1 MLWRSP
7 AAAAL
12 NEPKASGRTRVFVCL
27 CVCFAVCRFVTVNVS
42 LRVCLF
48 VCFFVSSV
56 PCLFACVFVCFFV
69 CFRSLTERNRLLKQ
83 MLDDAILARGGGYAE
98 AYGVGYADACGSGRG
113 APQVCKWDRA
123 ERAAA

>member
-1 MLWRSP
+1 M
-7 AAAAL
+7 
-12 NEPKASGRTRVFVCL
+12 F
-27 CVCFAVCRFVTVNVS
+27 
-42 LRVCLF
+42 LRLIG
-48 VCFFVSSV
+48 S
-56 PCLFACVFVCFFV
+56 LFACLLACLFV

-98 AYGVGYADACGSGRG
+98 AYGVGYADACESGRG

>member
-1 MLWRSP
+1 MYLCGSVCLFLRLIGS
-7 AAAAL
+7 L
-12 NEPKASGRTRVFVCL
+12 FVC
-27 CVCFAVCRFVTVNVS
+27 

-48 VCFFVSSV
+48 A
-56 PCLFACVFVCFFV
+56 CLFACVFACLFV

-98 AYGVGYADACGSGRG
+98 AYGVGYADACESGRG

-123 ERAAA
+123 ERGAA